1 MWMENISKNGQL
13 WRTSFYGV
21 KYIDY
26 DNTTGRMQKQGPGYS
41 PTLEKKQ
48 GQNTWNNSFQDTGY

>member
-48 GQNTWNNSFQDTGY
+48 GQNT